1 MHPPRN
7 ASHARVQRP
16 ATLGPSMYAPNT
28 LRCEAGPKT
37 RKLFS
42 IIITGNDATGK
53 GVLFQCIKTTA
64 CIDGATRKMISAVGC
79 DPASLQANP
88 VRVQVI
94 PVPVRHFR
102 WRMRVAH
109 SDTDVNQHVNQA
121 MYCRYCTDAAASATH
136 HGHLHYFRGDFYNYR
151 VKQID
156 VLYQG
161 EAFPDDELDVC
172 VWEDENLANTLHFQI
187 LNGTSHVTFC
197 TMLFNSPV
205 ISKLWYGV
213 GNCMVKILMKGS
225 MTDTKVNAVNN
236 RKNPKGTPW
245 NSTQN
250 ILPMHWDMCTSY
262 KVNIWRPLR
271 FK

>member
-1 MHPPRN
+1 MISRVAGLPSIWSVLKVCEQATVPAFWRRDHTVLLGLPSAN
-7 ASHARVQRP
+7 AFYVVIAQRLILNDGFYQR
-16 ATLGPSMYAPNT
+16 AYMYAPTT

-64 CIDGATRKMISAVGC
+64 CINGATRKMIPAVGC

-187 LNGTSHVTFC
+187 LKGTSHVTFC

-205 ISKLWYGV
+205 ISKL
-213 GNCMVKILMKGS
+213 
-225 MTDTKVNAVNN
+225 
-236 RKNPKGTPW
+236 
-245 NSTQN
+245 
-250 ILPMHWDMCTSY
+250 
-262 KVNIWRPLR
+262 
-271 FK
+271 